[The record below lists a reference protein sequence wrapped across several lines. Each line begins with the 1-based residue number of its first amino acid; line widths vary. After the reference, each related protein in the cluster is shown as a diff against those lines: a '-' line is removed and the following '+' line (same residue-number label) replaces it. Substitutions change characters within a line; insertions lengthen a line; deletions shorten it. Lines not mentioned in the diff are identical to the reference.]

1 MTLQTK
7 IHLLFTSCYHA
18 SNNLNYPFID
28 DLPPV
33 RSAQQNL
40 HEIRNNVVVLL
51 TALLPQLDLAGISIE
66 TADIDNILQQII
78 EVNSL
83 KL

>member
-1 MTLQTK
+1 MT
-7 IHLLFTSCYHA
+7 IFSC
-18 SNNLNYPFID
+18 LI
-28 DLPPV
+28 

-40 HEIRNNVVVLL
+40 RDIRNNVVVLL
-51 TALLPQLDLAGISIE
+51 TALLPQLDLAGISLE
-66 TADIDNILQQII
+66 SADVDNILQQII